1 MNPTNNYD
9 PEVDALI
16 AMLESASRHAE
27 LGEWQD
33 TLNLCRQVLAKDKDN
48 NLALYL
54 AGIASFQTEAVEMAI
69 EYLSASIRKPESDTS
84 KLSILA
90 SLLLEAGHTEMA
102 MPYLER
108 WVTVSPTSESINQLA
123 TAYAGLNRIGDAII
137 QFRRSLSLQ
146 PDNNIASAG
155 LYPLLRVT
163 CEWGAELKIL
173 SKQID
178 HLNET
183 ALKDGSP
190 TPEPPFDNI
199 HRVDDPKQNLRVAR
213 SWGRQLS
220 EAAEGRDRFK
230 IRPSPNAS
238 AKIRIGYLS
247 ADFHDH
253 ATLHLM
259 RGVFQSHDQDNF
271 SIHAYSHGPD
281 DRSAYREAVRASC
294 DQFVDISLL
303 NNKEA
308 ANIIH
313 RDGIDILVDLK
324 GYTRHNRL
332 GICAQRPAPIQASYL
347 GFPGTSG
354 AEFFDYIFT
363 DKIVTPP
370 GKQDYLSE
378 NAVYLP
384 NTYQCND
391 NTQKK
396 IGAITENYS
405 KFIDKFSF
413 IFCSF
418 NNPIKI
424 EEHFFVIWMNLL
436 KSIPNSGLWILQ
448 NNLRAKENLSC
459 AASKAGV
466 EPERV
471 VFAEMLPRALHL
483 ERMSCADLALDT
495 QFYNGHTT
503 TSDAL
508 WAGLPVL
515 TMQGRHFA
523 SRVSSS
529 LLLAMN
535 LPELI
540 TASPA
545 EYLAR
550 AQHLA
555 THAGKL
561 TNIRNKIAESRM
573 SSALFDTKTFTSDL
587 ERGYREMWRRYAMGL
602 PPRAINIANLSV

>member
-1 MNPTNNYD
+1 MSQIDNSDT
-9 PEVDALI
+9 EVVALL
-16 AMLESASRHAE
+16 AMLESASRYAKS
-27 LGEWQD
+27 GEWQH
-33 TLNLCRQVLAKDKDN
+33 TLSLCHQVLAQDKDN
-48 NLALYL
+48 VFALYL
-54 AGIASFQTEAVEMAI
+54 AGIASFQTEATEMAI
-69 EYLSASIRKPESDTS
+69 EYLSASVRKPESDTS

-90 SLLLEAGHTEMA
+90 SLLLEAGRTDAA

-108 WVTVSPTSESINQLA
+108 WVVVSPTPASINQLA
-123 TAYAGLNRIGDAII
+123 AAYVRLNQIGAAII
-137 QFRRSLSLQ
+137 QFRRSLALQ

-163 CEWGAELKIL
+163 CEWGEELEML
-173 SKQID
+173 SQQID
-178 HLNET
+178 RLNET
-183 ALKDGSP
+183 ALEEGRL

-199 HRVDDPKQNLRVAR
+199 HRVDDREQNLRVAR
-213 SWGRQLS
+213 SWGQQLS
-220 EAAEGRDRFK
+220 EANNGRHIFQ
-230 IRPSPNAS
+230 IRPSRDAY

-253 ATLHLM
+253 ATMHLM
-259 RGVFQSHDQDNF
+259 RGVFQAHDQESF

-281 DRSAYREAVRASC
+281 DRSAYREAIRASC
-294 DQFVDISLL
+294 DQFVDISVL
-303 NNKEA
+303 NDKEA
-308 ANIIH
+308 ANLIH
-313 RDGIDILVDLK
+313 QDGIDILVDLK
-324 GYTRHNRL
+324 GHTRHNRL
-332 GICAQRPAPIQASYL
+332 GICAQRPASIQASYL

-363 DKIVTPP
+363 DRIVTPP
-370 GKQDYLSE
+370 ETQDYLSE

-384 NTYQCND
+384 NSYQCND
-391 NTQKK
+391 NTQEQVVKPS
-396 IGAITENYS
+396 EDYS
-405 KFIDKFSF
+405 EIKNKFPFL
-413 IFCSF
+413 FCSF

-424 EEHFFVIWMNLL
+424 EEFFFEIWMNLL

-448 NNLRAKENLSC
+448 NNLRAKENLSR
-459 AASKAGV
+459 AASRAGV
-466 EPERV
+466 EPERI
-471 VFAEMLPRALHL
+471 VFAEMLPRTLHL

-515 TMQGRHFA
+515 TMRGRHFA

-540 TASPA
+540 TTSPT
-545 EYLAR
+545 EYLAC

-555 THAGKL
+555 THAGEL
-561 TNIRNKIAESRM
+561 TDIRHKIAESRM
-573 SSALFDTKTFTSDL
+573 SSALFDTKQFTSDL
-587 ERGYREMWRRYAMGL
+587 ERAYREMWRHYVMGQRPGAIVVSDL
-602 PPRAINIANLSV
+602 PV

>member
-1 MNPTNNYD
+1 MSPTDNYGS
-9 PEVDALI
+9 EVDALL
-16 AMLESASRHAE
+16 AMLESASQHAK
-27 LGEWQD
+27 LGKWQD
-33 TLNLCRQVLAKDKDN
+33 TLGLCRQVLAKDKDN
-48 NLALYL
+48 VFALYL
-54 AGIASFQTEAVEMAI
+54 AGIASFQTEAAEMAI
-69 EYLSASIRKPESDTS
+69 QYLSASIQETESDTS

-90 SLLLEAGHTEMA
+90 SLLLEAGRTDTA

-108 WVTVSPTSESINQLA
+108 WVVVSPTSESINQLA
-123 TAYAGLNRIGDAII
+123 VAYARLNRIGDAII
-137 QFRRSLSLQ
+137 QFRRSLALQ

-163 CEWGAELKIL
+163 CEWGEELNFL
-173 SKQID
+173 SEQID
-178 HLNET
+178 LLNET
-183 ALKDGSP
+183 ALKDGRP

-199 HRVDDPKQNLRVAR
+199 HRVDDREQNLRVAR

-220 EAAEGRDRFK
+220 KAAEGRDIFR
-230 IRPSPNAS
+230 IRPSRDAY

-247 ADFHDH
+247 GDFHDH
-253 ATLHLM
+253 ATVHLM
-259 RGVFQSHDQDNF
+259 RGVFQAHDQECF
-271 SIHAYSHGPD
+271 SVHAYSYGPD
-281 DRSAYREAVRASC
+281 DGSAYRKAVRASC

-308 ANIIH
+308 ANLIH

-324 GYTRHNRL
+324 GHTRQNRL

-354 AEFFDYIFT
+354 AEFFDYIVT

-370 GKQDYLSE
+370 EMQACLSE
-378 NAVYLP
+378 NVVYLP
-384 NTYQCND
+384 HTYQCND
-391 NTQKK
+391 NTQKQVDK
-396 IGAITENYS
+396 NAKNHSELMN
-405 KFIDKFSF
+405 KFSF
-413 IFCSF
+413 LFCSF

-424 EEHFFVIWMNLL
+424 DEYFFEIWMNLL

-459 AASKAGV
+459 AAGKAGV
-466 EPERV
+466 EPERI
-471 VFAEMLPRALHL
+471 VFAEMLPRARHL

-540 TASPA
+540 TQSPT

-561 TNIRNKIAESRM
+561 TAIRNKISESRM
-573 SSALFDTKTFTSDL
+573 ASALFDTKQFTSDL
-587 ERGYREMWRRYAMGL
+587 ERGYREMWRRHVMGL
-602 PPRAINIANLSV
+602 RPGAITIANLSD